1 MAQVQGS
8 REEIL
13 VSAYNEGYQYFEEY
27 KNTTKEYYDSLKK
40 KYEDEKLAMQ
50 ILGYTDVDVAHAFE
64 MREHGHARFRLHTRD
79 QALAA
84 AGNHNVDI
92 AIEP

>member
-40 KYEDEKLAMQ
+40 KYEDEK
-50 ILGYTDVDVAHAFE
+50 ISHAD
-64 MREHGHARFRLHTRD
+64 FRLFTNR
-79 QALAA
+79 LASCFRSRLL
-84 AGNHNVDI
+84 
-92 AIEP
+92 